1 MGENCDQCKLE
12 WEDDG
17 EDYSMDETFCKEKS
31 FQRDEVQDMTKP
43 AGTKDFSFAMRL
55 KKEVRLLCELFVE
68 LFKYGVRE
76 TLLPNG
82 TDLTLK

>member
-1 MGENCDQCKLE
+1 
-12 WEDDG
+12 
-17 EDYSMDETFCKEKS
+17 
-31 FQRDEVQDMTKP
+31 MTKP

-55 KKEVRLLCELFVE
+55 NKELRLLCELFVE

-82 TDLTLK
+82 TDVCKRILGSIMHNHLVNSWVNSCTNLECIKRKELTLKKVCYC